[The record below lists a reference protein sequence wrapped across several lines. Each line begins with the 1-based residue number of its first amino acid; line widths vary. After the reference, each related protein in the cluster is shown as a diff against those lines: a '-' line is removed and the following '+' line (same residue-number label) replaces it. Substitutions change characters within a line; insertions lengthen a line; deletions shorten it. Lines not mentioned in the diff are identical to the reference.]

1 MYARPDALL
10 LDFGGV
16 VIETHKRPAAEADI
30 AEELHAMVRS
40 GGHDVPVEAIL
51 ASYTA
56 GAAALKH
63 WKHASSRRSHPQE
76 LTHREIV
83 DEFLAGD
90 LPDGARAL
98 LTAEATSVLAVVSR
112 LSNEHP
118 IRPGVRSLLT
128 LCAEE
133 GIAVGIVSN
142 AHSGTTHRQ
151 ILAELGIADLIGVQ
165 VYSDE
170 VGIRKPNPE
179 IIQLAAEALGVSPE
193 RAWYVGDTQDRD
205 VAAGR
210 RAGVGSVLITRSKHT
225 DNPPFAVTHR
235 PDAVFDDPRGVLEL
249 LTQVV
254 AGRSPTALPASPVV
268 EVPRGPAV
276 LIDHGGVISQTAPGT
291 DGLTSFLAD
300 LALQLRRARRDAPSI
315 EELRDALARARA
327 AFKTW
332 KEARLTAHR
341 EAGEPLREVTH
352 REFWEA
358 VADQLDGGL
367 HSWFRAEAD
376 DLAARYGNVKS
387 DRTCRPGMGEL
398 LRGFAEEGTP
408 VVVVSNTVSGRAV
421 RDSCA
426 RYGLA
431 PYISAYVC
439 SDEMGL
445 RKPEPGIFLEAL
457 TIAHADPART
467 IFIGDKPRNDAAGA
481 LAVGIAHRVLLT
493 GGSTPASEL
502 EAALADG
509 TATQVVTDLH
519 DLHPLREAI
528 AS

>member
-16 VIETHKRPAAEADI
+16 IIETHKRATGPTEI
-30 AEELHAMVRS
+30 AGELHSKLAA
-40 GGHDVPVEAIL
+40 GGHEVPRDEIL
-51 ASYTA
+51 ASLNA
-56 GAAALKH
+56 GNAALKH
-63 WKHASSRRSHPQE
+63 WKHASSRRSRPVE

-90 LPDGARAL
+90 LADGPRAL
-98 LTAEATSVLAVVSR
+98 LTAEATSVLGIVSR
-112 LSNEHP
+112 LSNDHP
-118 IRPGVRSLLT
+118 IRPGVRELLE
-128 LCAEE
+128 LCARER
-133 GIAVGIVSN
+133 IAVGVVSN
-142 AHSGTTHRQ
+142 AHSGVTHRQ
-151 ILAELGIADLIGVQ
+151 ILADLGIADLIGVQ

-170 VGIRKPNPE
+170 VGVRKPNPE
-179 IIQLAAEALGVSPE
+179 IIQIASDALGVAPG

-210 RAGVGSVLITRSKHT
+210 RAGVGAVLITRSKHT
-225 DNPPFAVTHR
+225 DNPPFTVAHR
-235 PDAVFDDPRGVLEL
+235 PDAVFDDPRGVLGL

-254 AGRSPTALPASPVV
+254 EGQSPAKLPSASM
-268 EVPRGPAV
+268 EEGPRGPAV
-276 LIDHGGVISQTAPGT
+276 LIDHGGVISLTAPGT
-291 DGLTSFLAD
+291 DGLTTFLEE
-300 LALQLRRARRDAPSI
+300 LAQQLRATHRVAPTVH
-315 EELRDALARARA
+315 ELRTALTRARA
-327 AFKTW
+327 GFKQW
-332 KEARLTAHR
+332 KAERLDAYA

-352 REFWEA
+352 RQFWEA
-358 VADQLDGGL
+358 VADQLDQDFRA
-367 HSWFRAEAD
+367 WFRAEAD

-387 DRTCRPGMGEL
+387 DRTCRPGMVEL
-398 LRGFAEEGTP
+398 LRGFADAGTP

-426 RYGLA
+426 RYGLD

-445 RKPEPGIFLEAL
+445 RKPEAGIFHEAL
-457 TIAHADPART
+457 TIAHADPDRT

-493 GGSTPASEL
+493 GGSTPTNEL

-519 DLHPLREAI
+519 ELLPLREAI